1 MLALKY
7 ILMLAGLALFG
18 SAAALM
24 AYDVYLAA
32 QLHVLL
38 RQQVRRT
45 ASVGV
50 ARIPPCAP
58 AASAESAKSAEGAGA
73 SSRRAA

>member
-7 ILMLAGLALFG
+7 VLMLAGLALFG
-18 SAAALM
+18 SATALM

-50 ARIPPCAP
+50 ARIPPRAP
-58 AASAESAKSAEGAGA
+58 AASVGAK
-73 SSRRAA
+73 SRRAA

>member
-50 ARIPPCAP
+50 ARIPSRAP
-58 AASAESAKSAEGAGA
+58 AVNAESAKIAEGAGA
-73 SSRRAA
+73 STRRAA